1 MASRTGPRT
10 LAALLMLVVWLLG
23 GVAGVALDRLVLR
36 PEPPRRRA
44 ERHTPESAHR
54 FSRYLAGE
62 LGLSG
67 RQEAQV
73 DSILVIRQA
82 QTRAL
87 ATELH
92 PRFEAVAV
100 QARADVER
108 VLTPE
113 QRTKYQQLRER
124 RKKER
129 EAEDRKA
136 GP

>member
-1 MASRTGPRT
+1 MPSRTGPRT

-36 PEPPRRRA
+36 PDAPRRRV

-54 FSRYLAGE
+54 FSKYLAGE

-73 DSILVIRQA
+73 DSILLIRQA

-87 ATELH
+87 ANEVH
-92 PRFEAVAV
+92 PRFEAVAA

-108 VLTPE
+108 VLSPE
-113 QRTKYQQLRER
+113 QRTKYEQLRER

-129 EAEDRKA
+129 AAEDAKA
-136 GP
+136 AP